1 MSAAGRHGK
10 LQYGSVTG
18 PIRAALL
25 VVLGFLPLCAGAQ
38 TLVSPNDPI
47 YGHLH
52 IWEQRGLIHWLPP
65 LRPLPAPIVRSAL
78 RQVAGSEHA
87 IDRRIAE
94 RLLARYFGPLPVQ
107 GRAQVGRRS
116 KAAIADDEPATH
128 AVPAQLAVQLA
139 AGIELPVSD
148 QIGFG
153 LAARTLATSIA
164 PTPMAPL
171 LTPDPYDPGAPGDN
185 TTILGEDFDIQVEL
199 AGNGFVGAPELGA
212 GPGTWYVQ
220 AGFGRS
226 SFGYG
231 EDSAIVSAN
240 AAPAGYLAGTY
251 RGSWVAYSAMF
262 LDLIAKY
269 GICSAGTQGRGLCD
283 AEGDRYSLRTRAR
296 KEHGF
301 HPSKYL
307 VAQSLSFYPADWLE
321 LTALQSVIFGG
332 RLSPTY
338 LLPVFPSLYTQVQL
352 DDYDNAFVGAAA
364 RVRLPY
370 GASATAVVY
379 VDDINL
385 TKIRKFDFDS
395 DQNKMAVDLEA
406 SIAPPLP
413 ILTVLNARYR
423 MVTPYMYAH
432 HPSALDYLQY
442 TNEGRHLGT
451 LLHPNS
457 DEVILRARAF
467 PIEWLGIDL
476 SLRRVRHGGP
486 AGGSIWDHGLVDGTF
501 VFTGPSTFLKQDVL
515 EHLLQARAG
524 VDLRIDLEPVEL
536 SLELAYTYQQVSNRD
551 LVAGADE
558 QAHLIEV
565 STAVRY

>member
-1 MSAAGRHGK
+1 MVLR
-10 LQYGSVTG
+10 
-18 PIRAALL
+18 PRAALL
-25 VVLGFLPLCAGAQ
+25 AALIVLPLCAGAQ
-38 TLVSPNDPI
+38 TLVSPHDPI
-47 YGHLH
+47 YGHLRL
-52 IWEQRGLIHWLPP
+52 WEQRGLIDWLPP
-65 LRPLPAPIVRSAL
+65 LRPLPAPIVRGAL
-78 RQVAGSEHA
+78 QRVADSDYPA
-87 IDRRIAE
+87 DRLLAA

-107 GRAQVGRRS
+107 GLAQVARRS
-116 KAAIADDEPATH
+116 KAPIAAGGEPADG
-128 AVPAQLAVQLA
+128 AQPAQLAVQLA
-139 AGIELPVSD
+139 AGVEMPVGD
-148 QIGFG
+148 HAGFG
-153 LAARTLATSIA
+153 LAARTLAISAA
-164 PTPMAPL
+164 PTPAAPEL
-171 LTPDPYDPGAPGDN
+171 AHDPFDPGAPGDD
-185 TTILGEDFDIQVEL
+185 TTILGEEFDVQVEL
-199 AGNGFVGAPELGA
+199 AGNAFVGASELGT
-212 GPGTWYVQ
+212 GTDTWYVQ

-226 SFGYG
+226 SFGFG
-231 EDSAIVSAN
+231 EDSPIVSSA

-251 RGSWVAYSAMF
+251 RGPWFAYSAMF

-269 GICSAGTQGRGLCD
+269 GICSSATIDRGFCG
-283 AEGDRYSLRTRAR
+283 AEGERYSLRARAR
-296 KEHGF
+296 KDPGF

-307 VAQSLSFYPADWLE
+307 VVQSLSFYPAEWLE

-338 LLPVFPSLYTQVQL
+338 LLPVFPALYTQMQL

-370 GASATAVVY
+370 GAQASAVLY
-379 VDDINL
+379 VDDVNL
-385 TKIRKFDFDS
+385 TRIRRFDFDS

-413 ILTVLNARYR
+413 VLTVLAARYR
-423 MVTPYMYAH
+423 MVTPYLYAH

-442 TNEGRHLGT
+442 THDGRHLGT

-457 DEVILRARAF
+457 DEILVRARAF
-467 PIEWLGIDL
+467 PIEWLGVDL

-486 AGGSIWDHGLVDGTF
+486 AGGSVWDHGLVDGTF

-524 VDLRIDLEPVEL
+524 MEAHVDLEPVEL
-536 SLELAYTYQQVSNRD
+536 RVALAYTYQQVSNRG
-551 LVAGADE
+551 LVPGADE

>member
-1 MSAAGRHGK
+1 M
-10 LQYGSVTG
+10 
-18 PIRAALL
+18 IRRTHAALL
-25 VVLGFLPLCAGAQ
+25 AALIALPLCAGAQ

-47 YGHLH
+47 YGHLRL
-52 IWEQRGLIHWLPP
+52 WEQRGLIDWLPP

-78 RQVAGSEHA
+78 QRVADSEHA
-87 IDRRIAE
+87 TDRQIAG

-116 KAAIADDEPATH
+116 KTEIASDGEPA
-128 AVPAQLAVQLA
+128 AGALPAQLAVQLA

-148 QIGFG
+148 QVGFG
-153 LAARTLATSIA
+153 LAARTLATSVA
-164 PTPMAPL
+164 PTSVAPL
-171 LTPDPYDPGAPGDN
+171 LTPDPYDPGAPGDG

-199 AGNGFVGAPELGA
+199 AGNGFVGAHDLGS

-231 EDSAIVSAN
+231 EDSPIVSAA
-240 AAPAGYLAGTY
+240 AAPAGYLLGTY

-269 GICSAGTQGRGLCD
+269 GICSAGTKERGLCD

-307 VAQSLSFYPADWLE
+307 VVQSLSFYPTDWLE
-321 LTALQSVIFGG
+321 LTALQSVTFGG

-338 LLPVFPSLYTQVQL
+338 LLPVFPSLYTQMQL

-370 GASATAVVY
+370 GASASAVLY
-379 VDDINL
+379 VDDVNL
-385 TKIRKFDFDS
+385 TKIRRFDFDS

-413 ILTVLNARYR
+413 ILTVLTARYR

-442 TNEGRHLGT
+442 THEGRHLGT

-457 DEVILRARAF
+457 DEIQIQARAF

-486 AGGSIWDHGLVDGTF
+486 AGGSVWDHGLVDGTF
-501 VFTGPSTFLKQDVL
+501 VFTGPSTFLKQEVL
-515 EHLLQARAG
+515 EHVLQARAG
-524 VDLRIDLEPVEL
+524 ADLNVDLQPVEL
-536 SLELAYTYQQVSNRD
+536 SVGLAYTFEQVSNRD
-551 LVAGADE
+551 LIRGADA

-565 STAVRY
+565 STSIRY